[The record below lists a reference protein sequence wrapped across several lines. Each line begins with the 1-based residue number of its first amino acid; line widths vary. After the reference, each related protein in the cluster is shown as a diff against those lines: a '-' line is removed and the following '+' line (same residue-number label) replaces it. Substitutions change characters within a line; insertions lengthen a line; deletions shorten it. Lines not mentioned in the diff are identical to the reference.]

1 MLTTESRFSS
11 GFGIRG
17 PMIALILS
25 MTRIALISLM
35 PVYMLLAAPVN
46 ASAGAAVPEPS
57 DLALFILGLLGV
69 IVGREVAIRY
79 KQRDKDHDN
88 KL

>member
-1 MLTTESRFSS
+1 MVALTF
-11 GFGIRG
+11 
-17 PMIALILS
+17 S
-25 MTRIALISLM
+25 MTRLALFLLM

-46 ASAGAAVPEPS
+46 ASGGATAVPEPS

-69 IVGREVAIRY
+69 ILGREVAIRY
-79 KQRDKDHDN
+79 KRRDKDHDR